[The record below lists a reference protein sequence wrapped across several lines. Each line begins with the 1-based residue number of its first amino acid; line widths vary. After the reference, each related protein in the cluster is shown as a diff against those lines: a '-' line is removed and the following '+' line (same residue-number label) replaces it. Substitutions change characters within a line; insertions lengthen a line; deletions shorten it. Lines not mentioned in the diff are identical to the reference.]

1 MKNNKKKNLKQMI
14 ALGSKTAKGGFTNEQ
29 DVIDRFNNWKTDK
42 VAQEWLAEM
51 NYKID
56 DIEFVKA
63 SKVRGQ
69 YKADIQVRITI
80 LIKLKS
86 QEDLQN
92 LQVKLVSNPQGF
104 NQIDKRWVDKYVE
117 LWNIPSDIVKILKL
131 FTGEIAPTKNDLR
144 DPRRMFL
151 DEMSESDQNKLI
163 NFIKENKILIV
174 SDLLKGRGEFSADWT
189 LVILKVNGENAWVL
203 KSINHVMNVF
213 GAGDIRITREGSL
226 KIGKIGMQ
234 RKGGDGGRVTCK
246 KDCSYTRGGNFGDRG
261 HTVRCKVE
269 TTERLQPFDF
279 FEQLTGHSIAA
290 HHLPHLRHRLKC
302 IIRQLRDVVLIVENV
317 LQNRKK
323 GSVHYPAY

>member
-1 MKNNKKKNLKQMI
+1 MI

-234 RKGGDGGRVTCK
+234 RKGGDGGRDTAK
-246 KDCSYTRGGNFGDRG
+246 MLQFKINP
-261 HTVRCKVE
+261 VE
-269 TTERLQPFDF
+269 L
-279 FEQLTGHSIAA
+279 FEKS
-290 HHLPHLRHRLKC
+290 
-302 IIRQLRDVVLIVENV
+302 
-317 LQNRKK
+317 
-323 GSVHYPAY
+323 

>member
-14 ALGSKTAKGGFTNEQ
+14 ALGSKTARGGFTNEQ
-29 DVIDRFNNWKTDK
+29 DVIDRFNKWKTDK
-42 VAQEWLAEM
+42 VAQEWLSEM

-131 FTGEIAPTKNDLR
+131 FTGEIASIKSGLR

-151 DEMSESDQNKLI
+151 DEMSEADQNKLI

-174 SDLLKGRGEFSADWT
+174 SDLLKGRGGSGPGSRVFS
-189 LVILKVNGENAWVL
+189 
-203 KSINHVMNVF
+203 
-213 GAGDIRITREGSL
+213 
-226 KIGKIGMQ
+226 
-234 RKGGDGGRVTCK
+234 
-246 KDCSYTRGGNFGDRG
+246 
-261 HTVRCKVE
+261 
-269 TTERLQPFDF
+269 
-279 FEQLTGHSIAA
+279 
-290 HHLPHLRHRLKC
+290 
-302 IIRQLRDVVLIVENV
+302 II
-317 LQNRKK
+317 
-323 GSVHYPAY
+323 